1 MAMKLPIEGNRIYY
15 TDGGMETTFVFL
27 DGIDLP
33 EFASFPLLDSD
44 VGRDRLRD
52 YYHSYL
58 TIAVEQDAG
67 FVMEA
72 PTWRANPDW
81 GAKLGYDAA
90 DLDRVNREAI
100 AFMRELGTESG
111 VDEIVVSGAI
121 GPRGDGYV
129 VADAMTAGEAAA
141 YHGPQVQSLAAAGAD
156 LVTALTLNYAE
167 EAIGVARAA
176 ARAGVPAVIS
186 FTVETDGYLPSG
198 EALGRAIERVDA
210 EAPGAVAYFM
220 INCAHPT
227 HFADALEADAPWL
240 SRIGGLRANASTKS
254 HAELD
259 AATELDRGDPA
270 DLAVRYAGL
279 LSQVPEMSV
288 LGGCCGTDHNH
299 VAAIAS
305 AISDPSAAWA

>member
-1 MAMKLPIEGNRIYY
+1 MAIKLPSESDRIYY

-27 DGIDLP
+27 DGVDLP
-33 EFASFPLLDSD
+33 EFASFPLLDS
-44 VGRDRLRD
+44 VAGRDRLRD

-58 TIAVEQDAG
+58 RIAADQDAG

-81 GAKLGYDAA
+81 GEKLGYDAVA
-90 DLDRVNREAI
+90 LDRVNREAI
-100 AFMRELGTESG
+100 AFMRELAGESG
-111 VDEIVVSGAI
+111 VVDVVVSGAI
-121 GPRGDGYV
+121 GPRGDGYAIV
-129 VADAMTAGEAAA
+129 DAMTAAEAAA

-167 EAIGVARAA
+167 EAIGIARAA
-176 ARAGVPAVIS
+176 VRAGVPAVIS
-186 FTVETDGYLPSG
+186 FTVETDGTLPSG
-198 EALGRAIERVDA
+198 EELGRAIERVDA

-240 SRIGGLRANASTKS
+240 SRIRGVRANASTKS

-259 AATELDRGDPA
+259 VATELDRGDPD
-270 DLAVRYAGL
+270 DLAIRYAAL
-279 LSQVPEMSV
+279 VSQVPEMNV
-288 LGGCCGTDHNH
+288 LGGCCGTDHHH
-299 VAAIAS
+299 VAAIAGAFS
-305 AISDPSAAWA
+305 SPTTA